1 VPCHRLAG
9 TAVAFFV
16 ASSAATASADD
27 PPAEQV
33 AITKTA
39 DQDNAVDV
47 TIKLEEQDRHQLEYG
62 GGMSSTD
69 GLFGNL
75 SYTDTNLL
83 GRGERLR
90 FFGQYGA
97 RSSAYQ
103 LSFTEPYLF
112 GRMTAGIDLFTNKTS
127 YLTPANV
134 VGYSEARRGINMTVS
149 HPLPR
154 QSRVSLAY
162 AYEAIDTALFEAGR
176 EIESRI
182 SPAFVHDTVD
192 DPSAPRRGRRIT
204 ARASIAGGVLG
215 GTTNYVRPE
224 IEAVQYVPHTAR
236 TALGLRIGAGW
247 VSTFG
252 TTQTPPYYAR
262 YFLGGENQI
271 RGVDVRTIGPTDS
284 ENRILGGDKFVLF
297 NAEYYFDIHRRVR
310 LVLFHDAGQAYANT
324 QTMDLSDLRSSS
336 GVELRVV
343 LPKLNV
349 PLRLIYGW
357 NTDRDASQ
365 PARAFKV
372 AIGWAF

>member
-1 VPCHRLAG
+1 VPCHRLAE

-16 ASSAATASADD
+16 ASSAGIAYADD
-27 PPAEQV
+27 PPTEQV
-33 AITKTA
+33 EITKTA
-39 DQDNAVDV
+39 DLENAVDV
-47 TIKLEEQDRHQLEYG
+47 TIKLEELDRHQLEYG

-69 GLFGNL
+69 GVFDNV
-75 SYTDTNLL
+75 SYTNTNVL
-83 GRGERLR
+83 GRGEILR

-112 GRMTAGIDLFTNKTS
+112 GRMTAGIDLFTNQTN

-149 HPLPR
+149 HALPR

-176 EIESRI
+176 HLESRI

-204 ARASIAGGVLG
+204 ARASIAGGILG
-215 GTTNYVRPE
+215 VTANYVRPE
-224 IEAVQYVPHTAR
+224 FEAVQYVPHTSR

-247 VSTFG
+247 LSSFG
-252 TTQTPPYYAR
+252 ATPTPPYYAR

-284 ENRILGGDKFVLF
+284 ENHILGGDKFVLF

-310 LVLFHDAGQAYANT
+310 LVLFHDAGQAYANS
-324 QTMDLSDLRSSS
+324 QTMDVRDLRSSS
-336 GVELRVV
+336 GIELRVV
-343 LPKLNV
+343 LPKVNV

-372 AIGWAF
+372 AVGWAF